1 MCYIGAVGS
10 IHTLER
16 CGTVLEDRFLVWRMK
31 RGSREALR
39 RIYEKYR
46 DDLLR
51 LAISLSNDTAM
62 AEDVVQDTFTTF
74 IHGAERFE
82 LTGSLKGYLATC
94 VANRVRNANRD
105 RRPHTSLDETKQ
117 MVSDSKRPDQ
127 WVVCSE
133 ELEQI
138 VAGLAL
144 LPYEQREVVTLRLQG
159 ALKFREIAELQQVP
173 IKTALSRY
181 RCGLQKLRSLLNGE
195 VTQCDR

>member
-1 MCYIGAVGS
+1 M
-10 IHTLER
+10 
-16 CGTVLEDRFLVWRMK
+16 LEDRFLVWRMK

-39 RIYEKYR
+39 RICEKYR

-51 LAISLSNDTAM
+51 LAISLSNDTTI
-62 AEDVVQDTFTTF
+62 AEDVVQDVFTTF
-74 IHGAERFE
+74 IRGAGRFE

-94 VANRVRNANRD
+94 VANRMRNANRD
-105 RRPHTSLDETKQ
+105 RRPHMSLDEARQ
-117 MVSDSKRPDQ
+117 MVSDSRRPDQ

-138 VAGLAL
+138 VASLAL

-173 IKTALSRY
+173 TKTALSRY